1 MCSQCRRAVRNACL
15 SVVAVV
21 SLLLL
26 FRFVV
31 VSFSVLLL
39 LFVFVIL
46 FGFGFVAALF
56 FHSVVW
62 LLFLSCLLLVLLLF
76 LVFFLARMAYICFLL
91 NENYFSMAV
100 CSRQWTCVCV
110 CVCVRACVR
119 ACPCVCVC
127 VCVCVRERERERE
140 VVYGFNYLDRG
151 RNNVMHSV
159 SVADCEI
166 WVWDGG

>member
-21 SLLLL
+21 SSLLLLL

-31 VSFSVLLL
+31 VSFSLLL

-76 LVFFLARMAYICFLL
+76 LVFF
-91 NENYFSMAV
+91 
-100 CSRQWTCVCV
+100 W
-110 CVCVRACVR
+110 
-119 ACPCVCVC
+119 
-127 VCVCVRERERERE
+127 REW
-140 VVYGFNYLDRG
+140 
-151 RNNVMHSV
+151 HISV
-159 SVADCEI
+159 SC
-166 WVWDGG
+166 